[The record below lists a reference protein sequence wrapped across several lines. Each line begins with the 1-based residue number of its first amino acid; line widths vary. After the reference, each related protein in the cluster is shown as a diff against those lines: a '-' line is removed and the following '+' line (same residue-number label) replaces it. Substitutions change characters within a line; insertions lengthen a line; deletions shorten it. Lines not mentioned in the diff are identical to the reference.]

1 MGSSVYPLGD
11 NMKKKKYLIIAVLS
25 AILISLIGIIWSDR
39 DGTLSSSDV
48 MIFIIGSIGAISM
61 LFTGRKNKS
70 K

>member
-1 MGSSVYPLGD
+1 MGEPIYPLGD
-11 NMKKKKYLIIAVLS
+11 NMKKKKYLVIAVLS
-25 AILISLIGIIWSDR
+25 AILISLVGIIWSDR

-61 LFTGRKNKS
+61 LFTGNKDKS